1 LLKESYQPSNY
12 YEKMKPIVSITNVF
26 PEAGL
31 EILRPHCELRLNDS
45 GLPPNHEKLKLMA
58 EISNAMITYLSDKI
72 DANVIDV
79 GKKLKVISNYAA
91 GFNNVDYNHAAGK
104 KIWVTNTPGVL
115 HETTADLTWAMMLAS
130 ARCIVPADRFTR
142 EGKFRGWEAKLFLGH
157 DIYGKTLG
165 IVGCGEIGQA
175 VARRALGFGM
185 RVLYYQRSPLDK
197 SIERSLSLKYVSF
210 KELVEQ
216 SDFITLHL
224 PLNDDSRYLFGPN
237 EFRLMKTTAVF
248 INAARG
254 KIVDDGALLEA
265 VKNKEIASAALDVY
279 ENEPEIVEGLLNEE
293 SILILPHI
301 GSASYETRDRM
312 AILVANNVL
321 DALDGKKPRSAVN

>member
-1 LLKESYQPSNY
+1 
-12 YEKMKPIVSITNVF
+12 MKPIVSITNVF

-31 EILRPHCELRLNDS
+31 EVLRPHCELRLNDS

-58 EISNAMITYLSDKI
+58 EVSNAMITYLSDKI

-79 GKKLKVISNYAA
+79 GKNLKVISNYAA

-142 EGKFRGWEAKLFLGH
+142 EGKFCGWEAKLFLGH

-165 IVGCGEIGQA
+165 IIGCGEIGQA

-185 RVLYYQRSPLDK
+185 RVLYYQRTPLDK
-197 SIERSLSLKYVSF
+197 SIERSLNLKYVSF
-210 KELVEQ
+210 KELIKQ

-224 PLNDDSRYLFGPN
+224 PLNDDSRYLFGHN
-237 EFRLMKTTAVF
+237 EFRSMKTTAVF

-254 KIVDDGALLEA
+254 KIVDDAALLEA

-279 ENEPEIVEGLLNEE
+279 ENEPEIVEGLLSEE
-293 SILILPHI
+293 NILILPHI

-312 AILVANNVL
+312 AVLVANNVL